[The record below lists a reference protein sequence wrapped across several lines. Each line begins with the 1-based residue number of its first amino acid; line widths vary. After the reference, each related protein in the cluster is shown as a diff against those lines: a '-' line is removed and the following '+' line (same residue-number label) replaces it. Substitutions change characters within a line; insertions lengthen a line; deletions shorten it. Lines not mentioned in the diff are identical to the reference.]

1 LFHDLGVCVLKR
13 SLDKRGE
20 QRVRRFDSGAVLRV
34 KLNPDE
40 PGMRRKGNDLHEVVL
55 GVHANGLKA
64 SLGQL
69 GTKGVVELVA
79 VAVSL

>member
-20 QRVRRFDSGAVLRV
+20 QRVRRFDGGAVLRV

-40 PGMRRKGNDLHEVVL
+40 PGMRRDGDDLYEVVL
-55 GVHANGLKA
+55 GIDADGL
-64 SLGQL
+64 
-69 GTKGVVELVA
+69 
-79 VAVSL
+79 